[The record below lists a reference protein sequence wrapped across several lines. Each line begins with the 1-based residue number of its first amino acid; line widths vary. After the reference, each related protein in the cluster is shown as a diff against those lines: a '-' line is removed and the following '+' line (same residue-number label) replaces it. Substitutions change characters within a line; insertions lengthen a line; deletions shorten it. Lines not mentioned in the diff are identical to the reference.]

1 MSWLHFNQGDIV
13 YALGNLHKLGQLY
26 KITWYWEEDSELSY
40 HEYLEKVRDFCPD
53 IDPFMYMDD
62 PKNWTA

>member
-1 MSWLHFNQGDIV
+1 MDVLTTQF
-13 YALGNLHKLGQLY
+13 L
-26 KITWYWEEDSELSY
+26 DSELSY